1 MMTDLTTTFETLGI
15 ALGLGLLVGM
25 QRERAASQLAGF
37 RTFPLVTIFGVLC
50 ADVGQSF
57 GGWLVAAGLL
67 ALAGL
72 IVASNQARL
81 SVPGADPGL
90 TTEAALLVMFGVG
103 AYLVVGHRSA
113 GVVVGGAVAILL
125 HLKPVL
131 HTFARRIGENDFRAV
146 MQFVLISMVIL
157 PVLPDR
163 AYGPFLVLNPRHI
176 WWLVVLIVAMS
187 LGGYVL
193 YKLFGNR
200 VGLVLAGVLGGLIS
214 STATTV
220 SYARRS
226 STVAAGDAGPAALVI
241 LLASTVVFARVL
253 AITAAVSLT
262 LFSAALVPLAIMIVL
277 GAGLSALLWLRA
289 PRHTLQMPAHG
300 NPSELKSA
308 LVFGALFA
316 LVLVATAVGK
326 QQFGDQGLYTVA
338 ALSGLTDMDA
348 ITLST
353 AQMVDAGRIPADT
366 AWRLILVAAMSNL
379 VFKAGV
385 VGVLGAPGLFARVGV
400 RFAVAFAVMAA
411 LLWTWH

>member
-1 MMTDLTTTFETLGI
+1 MTADLTTTFEALGI

-25 QRERAASQLAGF
+25 QRERAASRLAGF
-37 RTFPLVTIFGVLC
+37 RTFPLVTILGVLC
-50 ADVGQSF
+50 AELGRTR
-57 GGWLVAAGLL
+57 GGWLIAAGLM

-72 IVASNQARL
+72 IVASNHVRL
-81 SVPGADPGL
+81 SAPDADPGL

-103 AYLVVGHRSA
+103 AYLVGGHRSVA
-113 GVVVGGAVAILL
+113 VAVGGVVAILL
-125 HLKPVL
+125 HLKSEL
-131 HTFARRIGENDFRAV
+131 HALARRIGEDDFRAI

-157 PVLPDR
+157 PVLPDQ
-163 AYGPFLVLNPRHI
+163 AYGPFQVLNPRHI
-176 WWLVVLIVAMS
+176 WWLVVLIVAIS
-187 LGGYVL
+187 LGGYML

-226 STVAAGDAGPAALVI
+226 GTTPGNAGSAALVI
-241 LLASTVVFARVL
+241 MLASTVVFVRVL
-253 AITAAVSLT
+253 AVAAAVSQA
-262 LFSAALVPLAIMIVL
+262 LFMAAVVPLAIMIVL
-277 GAGLSALLWLRA
+277 GTGLSALLWLRT
-289 PRHTLQMPAHG
+289 PTHTLEMPTHS

-316 LVLVATAVGK
+316 LVLLATAAAK
-326 QQFGDQGLYTVA
+326 HQFGDRGLYVVA

-353 AQMVDAGRIPADT
+353 ARMVNAGEIPPET
-366 AWRLILVAAMSNL
+366 AWRLILAASMSNL

-385 VGVLGAPGLFARVGV
+385 VGVLGGHGLFGRIAV
-400 RFAVAFAVMAA
+400 RFGIALGVMAA
-411 LLWTWH
+411 LLAVN